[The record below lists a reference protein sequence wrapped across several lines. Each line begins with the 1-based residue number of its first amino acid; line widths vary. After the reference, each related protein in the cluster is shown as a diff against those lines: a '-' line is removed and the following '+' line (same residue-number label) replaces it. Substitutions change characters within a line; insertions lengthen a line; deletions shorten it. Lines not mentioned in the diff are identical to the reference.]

1 MEGKWSDICFLSEPE
16 FWILTN
22 GGYRHPVLVL
32 PYPNSVQVLG
42 MEQPI
47 VHVDE
52 LVGGGSVIN
61 GLLHLLSYA
70 GEHGVRVLHSR
81 SYHR

>member
-1 MEGKWSDICFLSEPE
+1 
-16 FWILTN
+16 
-22 GGYRHPVLVL
+22 
-32 PYPNSVQVLG
+32 

-70 GEHGVRVLHSR
+70 GEHGVRVLR
-81 SYHR
+81 GGCCHRQGDAETGYSCDGTELAHKCHIAVQV